1 MMRVW
6 MGTLCRMHQGKTN
19 FAWIG
24 GKSMN
29 YRQFSSTTDKQ
40 KNETKP
46 IKTEPVIK
54 VIEVEE
60 ELQPHWAAMESRV
73 IFRKLKPK
81 DSEYK
86 GARGRR
92 LPSAWDHE
100 NV

>member
-1 MMRVW
+1 
-6 MGTLCRMHQGKTN
+6 
-19 FAWIG
+19 
-24 GKSMN
+24 MN
-29 YRQFSSTTDKQ
+29 YRQFSATSDKQ
-40 KNETKP
+40 KNETKA

-60 ELQPHWAAMESRV
+60 ELQPHWAAMENRV

-81 DSEYK
+81 DAEYK

>member
-1 MMRVW
+1 MRVPIW
-6 MGTLCRMHQGKTN
+6 MGTVCRMHH
-19 FAWIG
+19 
-24 GKSMN
+24 GKSNFTLIAMKFVN
-29 YRQFSSTTDKQ
+29 SRQFTSNSDKQ
-40 KNETKP
+40 NNNETKA
-46 IKTEPVIK
+46 EPVIK

-81 DSEYK
+81 DGEYK